1 MKALYMRD
9 TNGKTV
15 VFGSLETLV
24 KDKWVVMT
32 ADAGPAVMVDKKDR
46 LRLVVFDKRAA
57 AEKWA
62 GKIANTPREGCAAV
76 DLSVSLVDEDLLP
89 RVAKAA
95 NACDSVVVI
104 EKGRAYPAIE
114 VLPADEPSGGPGVEK

>member
-9 TNGKTV
+9 TSGKTV

-62 GKIANTPREGCAAV
+62 GKISNVPREDCAAG

-89 RVAKAA
+89 RVAKAGY
-95 NACDSVVVI
+95 ACDRVVVV

-114 VLPADEPSGGPGVEK
+114 LLPADEPSGGPE